1 MVPQSTATAHLP
13 ISKRHRVDGHGGPPT
28 RGPAISAGAGTTVL
42 LAGRVP
48 ADAAADAADDESG
61 VLLVQVPEGFLRQH
75 ELLDLLFHDYTPR
88 SFVVGDGLRWPSVP
102 KNEELL
108 RKSSLIDSSWRFQR
122 TRCEVLVPEPGRV

>member
-61 VLLVQVPEGFLRQH
+61 VLLVQVPEGFLGQH
-75 ELLDLLFHDYTPR
+75 ELLDLLFHDDVLLG
-88 SFVVGDGLRWPSVP
+88 SFMDGDGLHWPSVP
-102 KNEELL
+102 TNEARV
-108 RKSSLIDSSWRFQR
+108 RKSSLMISE
-122 TRCEVLVPEPGRV
+122 EVPGRTETSVAPFA